1 MGILADA
8 GSAFDGT
15 DMAATFEKGFG
26 AAAAAHTQ
34 PLRVCCQS
42 LWVRADEREYSPF
55 EMAVED
61 CDLYYR

>member
-8 GSAFDGT
+8 GSAFDGP
-15 DMAATFEKGFG
+15 DVAATFEKGFG
-26 AAAAAHTQ
+26 AAAHTQ
-34 PLRVCCQS
+34 PLQICRRQS

-55 EMAVED
+55 EITVED